1 MSAAASAATRGLR
14 AQIACE
20 VMHRTCLSRHS
31 DEDGAVPLTAAGA
44 WSGQHPRRL
53 TDYCDDAII
62 IV

>member
-1 MSAAASAATRGLR
+1 
-14 AQIACE
+14 
-20 VMHRTCLSRHS
+20 MHRTCLSRHS

-62 IV
+62 IM